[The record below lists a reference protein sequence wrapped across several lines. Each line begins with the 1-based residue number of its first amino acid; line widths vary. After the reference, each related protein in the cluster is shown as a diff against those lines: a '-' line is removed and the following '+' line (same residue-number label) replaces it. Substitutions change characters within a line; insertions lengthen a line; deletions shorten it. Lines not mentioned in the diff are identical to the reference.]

1 MAVAVTADEEA
12 RLLRFLERP
21 RAEAGLQ
28 FQDDLRR
35 RVAHLAGSDE
45 GSDLDLA
52 VLIRQLLRRRSL
64 EDRNT
69 ALVTT
74 APSISARLRGAPRA
88 GLREVASDVWSAP
101 AWRPDWLDP
110 LGTPDGAAAAGEVSG
125 RRFEFEELA
134 ADPFFA
140 ECTGFDTYRT
150 PGQRAACRAVVSV
163 PDGSTV
169 IAMLPTGSGKT
180 EVALCLAERHRFG
193 VTVVVVP
200 TTALAYD
207 LERRFRDHLAARNR
221 RVDRAALHLAWT
233 SRTSE
238 GVRELIRQRVRAGK
252 QRFLVTSPESV
263 GRALRHLLIDAAG
276 AGRLGA
282 LVVDEAHLVT
292 HWGRDF
298 RPEFRTLADLR
309 TTLVDAATEVG
320 YPPPVTLLL
329 SATLGPDEL
338 ADLHHLFTGPGRCTL
353 IAANALRVEQDLFVA
368 AAEDDEHRAARVL
381 EALAYLPRPAIL
393 YVTRPADAE
402 GWADRLRAAG
412 WDRLA
417 VVTGETKDADRAA
430 VLNGL
435 RATAGRPAVI
445 DLVVATSA
453 FGMGID
459 YPHVRSIVH
468 ACLPETVD
476 RWYQEL
482 GRGGR
487 DGDAAVALL
496 LTAPQDR
503 PEAARLGITVLTAEV
518 ARRRWRDL
526 WDHRE
531 SAGDRDFVDLEGSR
545 GAVGSYNL
553 RWHNQLVQGLV
564 ELGALRRLPTDAE
577 DVAELTDP
585 DGRVKHQWV
594 GVALLRSDWDTDE
607 FWRDVWSPWQ
617 KREMGRS
624 QQALT
629 AIQEL
634 AGDAVAACAAIARAY
649 RPDERT
655 YDLFGDAA
663 RFVEPLAP
671 CGRCPGCR
679 RAGITPGKDPAPRPP
694 QSWPLPADAAPDLD
708 DLVAAGATRQGLV
721 VLVADD
727 PREVAPRLA
736 RVLLRRGIRHL
747 AGLIDGPANGPD
759 WLFVD
764 PAPVTP
770 QDLTPRSV
778 FVGYPAGTPVPGRWL
793 NTAQRMANRGHAAPP
808 VDVLLLARGA
818 TLGDLDPVRDL
829 RALDVLTVLQVL
841 GE

>member
-1 MAVAVTADEEA
+1 MTGVEEETQ
-12 RLLRFLERP
+12 LLRFLKRP
-21 RAEAGLQ
+21 TADAGAL

-35 RVAHLAGSDE
+35 RVAHLAGSGE

-64 EDRNT
+64 EDGNT
-69 ALVTT
+69 AWVTT
-74 APSISARLRGAPRA
+74 AQSISVRLRAAPRA
-88 GLREVASDVWSAP
+88 GLREIAPDTWSAP
-101 AWRPDWLDP
+101 AWAPDWLDS
-110 LGTPDGAAAAGEVSG
+110 LGTPDGAAAAGESSG
-125 RRFEFEELA
+125 QRFESDQPA
-134 ADPFFA
+134 ADPFFTA
-140 ECTGFDTYRT
+140 CTGFETYRT

-180 EVALCLAERHRFG
+180 EVALCLAERYRYG

-221 RVDRAALHLAWT
+221 RVDRTALHLAWT
-233 SRTSE
+233 SSTPE
-238 GVRELIRQRVRAGK
+238 QTRELIRRRVRDGK

-263 GRALRHLLIDAAG
+263 GRALRHLLIDAART
-276 AGRLGA
+276 GRLGA
-282 LVVDEAHLVT
+282 MVVDEAHLVT

-309 TTLVDAATEVG
+309 TSLVHAATVIG

-329 SATLGPDEL
+329 SATLGPGEL
-338 ADLHHLFTGPGRCTL
+338 ADLHQLFTGPGQCTL
-353 IAANALRVEQDLFVA
+353 IAANALRVEPDLFVA
-368 AAEDDEHRAARVL
+368 VAEDDELRAAQVL
-381 EALAYLPRPAIL
+381 EALAHLPRPAIL
-393 YVTRPADAE
+393 YVTRPADARD
-402 GWADRLRAAG
+402 WTHRLRAAG

-430 VLNGL
+430 ALDGL
-435 RATAGRPAVI
+435 RATADSPASI

-476 RWYQEL
+476 RWYQEI

-487 DGDAAVALL
+487 DGDVAAALL
-496 LTAPQDR
+496 LTAPDDR
-503 PEAARLGITVLTAEV
+503 REAASLGVTVLTAEV
-518 ARRRWRDL
+518 ARERWRDL
-526 WDHRE
+526 WDHRVPI
-531 SAGDRDFVDLEGSR
+531 GDRDFVDLEGSR

-553 RWHNQLVQGLV
+553 RWNSQLVQGLV
-564 ELGALRRLPTDAE
+564 ELSVLRRLPTDAE
-577 DVAELTDP
+577 DVTELADLKE
-585 DGRVKHQWV
+585 GGKHQWV
-594 GVALLRSDWDTDE
+594 GVALLRSDWDSDE
-607 FWRDVWSPWQ
+607 FWRDVWTPWQ
-617 KREMGRS
+617 QREMGRS
-624 QQALT
+624 QKALR
-629 AIQEL
+629 AIEQL
-634 AGDAVAACAAIARAY
+634 ASNAVAACEAVAAAY
-649 RPDERT
+649 RPDKHT

-671 CGRCPGCR
+671 CGRCPSCR
-679 RAGITPGKDPAPRPP
+679 QARIAPVNDPAPRPP
-694 QSWPLPADAAPDLD
+694 QTWPLPSDDAPDLA
-708 DLVAAGATRQGLV
+708 DLIAAGATRDGLV

-727 PREVAPRLA
+727 PEEVASRLA
-736 RVLLRRGIRHL
+736 RVLLRRGMRHL
-747 AGLIDGPANGPD
+747 SGPIGCPATASD

-764 PAPVTP
+764 PEPVTP

-778 FVGYPAGTPVPGRWL
+778 FVGYPVSTSAPGRWL
-793 NTAQRMANRGHAAPP
+793 NNWQRMANRTYAAPA
-808 VDVLLLARGA
+808 VDVLLLARSA

-829 RALDVLTVLQVL
+829 RALDALTALQIL